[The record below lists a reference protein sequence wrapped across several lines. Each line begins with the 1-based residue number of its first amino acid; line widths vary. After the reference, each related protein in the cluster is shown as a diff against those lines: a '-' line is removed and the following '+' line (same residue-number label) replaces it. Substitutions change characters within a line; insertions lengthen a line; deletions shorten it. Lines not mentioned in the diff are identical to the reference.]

1 MKKQGGMS
9 FLAMLLAM
17 LIGGMAIKA
26 ALALGPM
33 YYDDMLL
40 KKIFENLHETS
51 RINEKTSPKDFKRI
65 LEERMDANNI
75 DYIPLDTMVFSK
87 GPGVLRVDF
96 EYQISAQFIGAI
108 EFTTSF
114 AHHEEYQ

>member
-40 KKIFENLHETS
+40 KQILQNLHETS
-51 RINEKTSPKDFKRI
+51 RITEKTNPKDFKRL
-65 LEERMDANNI
+65 LEERLDANNI
-75 DYIPLDTMVFSK
+75 DHIPLDGLLFSK
-87 GPGVLRVDF
+87 GPGVLRMDL
-96 EYQISAQFIGAI
+96 EYQVSAQFIGAI